1 MCSQLS
7 SLSPGSGQTSACQ
20 LVRGHCS
27 VIVII
32 VSVVTSLS
40 MEAET
45 NWLASLNRQL
55 TRTIVDLQT
64 RLKIEAEDKERR
76 SLKQLFSLGC
86 GFTGAV
92 LIMKSVKSLY
102 ACRCETVIQSLCSRI
117 SSRGF
122 LQPDSQRGAR
132 MSTCLLR
139 MEGFH

>member
-1 MCSQLS
+1 MFYVLYVCAHNFLPSH
-7 SLSPGSGQTSACQ
+7 PGQGRRQ

-45 NWLASLNRQL
+45 DWLASLNRQL

-92 LIMKSVKSLY
+92 LIMISV
-102 ACRCETVIQSLCSRI
+102 QSL
-117 SSRGF
+117 
-122 LQPDSQRGAR
+122 
-132 MSTCLLR
+132 
-139 MEGFH
+139 

>member
-1 MCSQLS
+1 MFYVLYVLTTFFPLTRVRADV
-7 SLSPGSGQTSACQ
+7 SLSACQ

-45 NWLASLNRQL
+45 DWLASLNRQL

-92 LIMKSVKSLY
+92 LIMISV
-102 ACRCETVIQSLCSRI
+102 QSL
-117 SSRGF
+117 
-122 LQPDSQRGAR
+122 
-132 MSTCLLR
+132 
-139 MEGFH
+139 

>member
-1 MCSQLS
+1 MCYMCSQLS

-27 VIVII
+27 VIVFI
-32 VSVVTSLS
+32 VSVVTSLI

-45 NWLASLNRQL
+45 DWLASLNRQL

-92 LIMKSVKSLY
+92 LIMISV
-102 ACRCETVIQSLCSRI
+102 QSL
-117 SSRGF
+117 
-122 LQPDSQRGAR
+122 
-132 MSTCLLR
+132 
-139 MEGFH
+139 